1 MFGNPIGA
9 KGAQKHDASAT
20 PRTGSFLAIQAI
32 ASSSLLNVPNSPIH
46 AGKGYI
52 GATGSFAKFSS
63 ITWGNA
69 KEVNEGNYSGSANN
83 STNLQSATNV
93 VLMGGERIE
102 GPIYAFTMTTG
113 SCLTYMF

>member
-1 MFGNPIGA
+1 MRYSFFLITIVLSLTVQ
-9 KGAQKHDASAT
+9 AQK
-20 PRTGSFLAIQAI
+20 SFTLSGHIQDE
-32 ASSSLLNVPNSPIH
+32 SSGEQL
-46 AGKGYI
+46 I
-52 GATGSFAKFSS
+52 GAT
-63 ITWGNA
+63 IYA